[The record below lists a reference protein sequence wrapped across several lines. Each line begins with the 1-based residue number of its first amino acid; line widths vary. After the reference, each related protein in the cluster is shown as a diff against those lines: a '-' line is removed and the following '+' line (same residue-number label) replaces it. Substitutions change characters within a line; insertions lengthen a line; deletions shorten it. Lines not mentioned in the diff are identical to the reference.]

1 MRKKQLFFLSIII
14 LTKTASMHFSKISLQ
29 NKLLIVEAEEL
40 WEWQLKLT
48 PFSSIG
54 VVYQVG
60 RIGGLPNGNT
70 NRGKCRPSP
79 LKKVNPPQI
88 KNNILISWYYQES
101 MLCPFDCCFN
111 RVSKKKVVTGF
122 WEWFWVTTVFGHFVT
137 VQHFW
142 YTLSKQN
149 LYQVPFPSDIWQH
162 RPETS
167 CQYAL
172 PSATTFLPPA
182 LVNMCK
188 CKWYLSYILWKIIN
202 FSHWINNFP
211 HSMRSSASFNIL
223 AIIT

>member
-79 LKKVNPPQI
+79 LKKSEPPTNQ
-88 KNNILISWYYQES
+88 KQYLDILV
-101 MLCPFDCCFN
+101 LP
-111 RVSKKKVVTGF
+111 RVYVMPILSAVSTGCQKKKVVTGF
-122 WEWFWVTTVFGHFVT
+122 WEWFWVTTVLGHFVT
-137 VQHFW
+137 MQLFLVAESVPSSFSIRHLTAQAGDM
-142 YTLSKQN
+142 LS
-149 LYQVPFPSDIWQH
+149 IC
-162 RPETS
+162 TS
-167 CQYAL
+167 I
-172 PSATTFLPPA
+172 
-182 LVNMCK
+182 
-188 CKWYLSYILWKIIN
+188 SY
-202 FSHWINNFP
+202 
-211 HSMRSSASFNIL
+211 NIL
-223 AIIT
+223 TPSSCEYVQM